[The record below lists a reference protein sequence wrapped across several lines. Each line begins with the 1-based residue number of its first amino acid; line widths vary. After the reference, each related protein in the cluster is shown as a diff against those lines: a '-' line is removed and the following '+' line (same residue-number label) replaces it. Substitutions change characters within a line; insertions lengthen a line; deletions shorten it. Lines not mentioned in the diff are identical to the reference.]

1 MSDQNFELLVK
12 TYYDFRN
19 DLSTKIKDKNLT
31 LYSGDCYLI
40 KEPWNNELIKCFNE
54 YNNLRNNNS
63 SFKFDFSFPSNPTCF
78 IQNFENIITNINDLQ
93 KFRILSKKIIEF
105 LCKDLNGIPI
115 VKYYSGNN
123 KIIIEFK
130 EDKNNKAL
138 LLINPLDEAPFINKA
153 YILLINDNNQKIN
166 LYKGLL
172 NEIDNSNIK
181 SRPEYNKVVVQFE
194 EYSKNNLNKPNK
206 IKQLNKNPKQYYKLL
221 QNNVSKKKIL

>member
-1 MSDQNFELLVK
+1 MN
-12 TYYDFRN
+12 
-19 DLSTKIKDKNLT
+19 LSSVLM
-31 LYSGDCYLI
+31 
-40 KEPWNNELIKCFNE
+40 
-54 YNNLRNNNS
+54 
-63 SFKFDFSFPSNPTCF
+63 
-78 IQNFENIITNINDLQ
+78 NIIILKLIIIVHLNLIFLFQVTLHVL
-93 KFRILSKKIIEF
+93 FRILKKIIEF

-172 NEIDNSNIK
+172 NEIDNSNC
-181 SRPEYNKVVVQFE
+181 NK
-194 EYSKNNLNKPNK
+194 
-206 IKQLNKNPKQYYKLL
+206 
-221 QNNVSKKKIL
+221 